1 MNHKKLFFGIT
12 LFIAV
17 ISLAFTTI
25 ITKDVKV
32 KESIIKWNAYKVTGQ
47 HYGFIQ
53 LKEGT
58 LRFENDHLVGGRF
71 TVDMNSL
78 TVEDLKGMKKKTL
91 TKHLKSKD
99 FFGVK
104 NHPTSSL
111 IFTEVLKTKNTYH
124 ITAHLTI
131 KEITKPV
138 SFDMRIQGNKVTT
151 KLKINR
157 THYNIKYRS
166 SSFFDNLKNKAIY
179 DDFDLEISLTF

>member
-1 MNHKKLFFGIT
+1 MNHKNLFFGIT

-32 KESIIKWNAYKVTGQ
+32 KESTIKWNAYKVTGQ

-58 LRFENDHLVGGRF
+58 LSFENGQLVGGTF
-71 TVDMNSL
+71 VVDMTSL
-78 TVEDLKGMKKKTL
+78 TVEDQKGMKKKIL
-91 TKHLKSKD
+91 TKHLKSND
-99 FFGVK
+99 FFDVK
-104 NHPTSSL
+104 NHPTSNL
-111 IFTEVLKTKNTYH
+111 IFTEVLKTENTYH
-124 ITAHLTI
+124 ITADLTI

-138 SFDMRIQGNKVTT
+138 SFDMNLQNHKATT
-151 KLKINR
+151 NLKINR

-166 SSFFDNLKNKAIY
+166 SSFFDNLKNKAIH
-179 DDFDLEISLTF
+179 DDFDLEIILIF